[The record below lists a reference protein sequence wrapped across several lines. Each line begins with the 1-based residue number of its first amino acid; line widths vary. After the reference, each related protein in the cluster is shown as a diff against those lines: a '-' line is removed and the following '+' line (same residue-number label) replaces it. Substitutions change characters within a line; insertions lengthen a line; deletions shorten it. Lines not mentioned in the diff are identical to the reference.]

1 MPSVGKVNGTQ
12 FGVFINNTL
21 IAFSTS
27 CSINISQET
36 MNVTTANT
44 GNWNSRTVS
53 RRDWEVSCSALMSF
67 DSSVTNRK
75 FFDLYSNYIATQTLF
90 TLKFKTNVSGDKF
103 FTGEAILTELSLDA
117 PNEETATFSAS
128 FVAAGPLA
136 VNTN

>member
-67 DSSVTNRK
+67 DNTVTNRK

>member
-67 DSSVTNRK
+67 DSCVTNRK

>member
-75 FFDLYSNYIATQTLF
+75 FFDLYENYIATQTLF
-90 TLKFKTNVSGDKF
+90 TLKFKTSVSGDKF

>member
-12 FGVFINNTL
+12 FGVFVNNTL

-44 GNWNSRTVS
+44 GDWNSRTVS
-53 RRDWEVSCSALMSF
+53 RRDWEISCSALMSF
-67 DSSVTNRK
+67 DSSVTNKK
-75 FFDLYSNYIATQTLF
+75 FFEMYSDYISAQSIVTI
-90 TLKFKTNVSGDKF
+90 KFKTNVSGDKF
-103 FTGEAILTELSLDA
+103 FTGDAILTELSLDA

-128 FVAAGPLA
+128 FVAAGPLF